1 MKMER
6 GNWFGGLDWLLG
18 KRRWPEQP
26 RLNSIKETDEESK
39 VTQEAVLQTQERMFD
54 EWDAL
59 LEKQQHGCY
68 GLSTTAKRGASQRR
82 CQVY

>member
-1 MKMER
+1 MA
-6 GNWFGGLDWLLG
+6 L
-18 KRRWPEQP
+18 EQKAVARAAYT

-39 VTQEAVLQTQERMFD
+39 ATQEAVLQTQERMFH

-59 LEKQQHGCY
+59 LEKQQYGCY
-68 GLSTTAKRGASQRR
+68 GLSATAKRGASQRR

>member
-1 MKMER
+1 MA
-6 GNWFGGLDWLLG
+6 L
-18 KRRWPEQP
+18 EQKAVARAAYT